1 MKKITS
7 KKLSKRVAQYG
18 AFSIAIAGMTDAN
31 GQIQYTD
38 IVPDHDQ
45 DMGSYLLN
53 VNSEGSLM
61 DAIDDFEIR
70 LIDSSDLRIRP
81 LTGNNEVLGNPYS
94 SGSLFY
100 AYPFALSKGDIISG
114 SPSTGSW
121 FNNSLMGGGGSIMD
135 LNYSSC
141 VRGNW
146 CIDSLTGVMDKYLG
160 LRFNIGGNT
169 HYGWA
174 RLDVGGSGSNWV
186 IKDYAYN
193 TTPLASIDAGEGMP
207 PLSINDNVFSNVKIV
222 ALNKSIALYNLP
234 QQTNYRLFSI
244 TGQSVLNGKTD
255 TNTHV
260 IEANTLSSGIY
271 IIELKNAITNAVMRK
286 KIVL

>member
-94 SGSLFY
+94 SGSSF
-100 AYPFALSKGDIISG
+100 
-114 SPSTGSW
+114 
-121 FNNSLMGGGGSIMD
+121 
-135 LNYSSC
+135 
-141 VRGNW
+141 
-146 CIDSLTGVMDKYLG
+146 
-160 LRFNIGGNT
+160 
-169 HYGWA
+169 
-174 RLDVGGSGSNWV
+174 
-186 IKDYAYN
+186 
-193 TTPLASIDAGEGMP
+193 
-207 PLSINDNVFSNVKIV
+207 
-222 ALNKSIALYNLP
+222 
-234 QQTNYRLFSI
+234 
-244 TGQSVLNGKTD
+244 
-255 TNTHV
+255 
-260 IEANTLSSGIY
+260 
-271 IIELKNAITNAVMRK
+271 
-286 KIVL
+286 

>member
-18 AFSIAIAGMTDAN
+18 AFSLAIAGMTDAN

-94 SGSLFY
+94 SGSSFY
-100 AYPFALSKGDIISG
+100 AYPLAMNDGDTISNNA
-114 SPSTGSW
+114 SPGSW
-121 FNNSLMGGGGSIMD
+121 FNNSFSGGGGSIMD
-135 LNYSSC
+135 LNYSSG

-146 CIDSLTGVMDKYLG
+146 SNKTDKYLG
-160 LRFNIGGNT
+160 LRFNINGDT

-174 RLDVGGSGSNWV
+174 RLTVGVAGSEWV

-193 TTPLASIDAGEGMP
+193 TIPDEKINAGQKTLGVNSYV
-207 PLSINDNVFSNVKIV
+207 LTHIKIV
-222 ALNKSIALYNLP
+222 ALNKSIALFNLP
-234 QQTNYRLFSI
+234 QKTNYKVFNM
-244 TGQSVLNGKTD
+244 TGQAVLDGKIAND
-255 TNTHV
+255 TYS
-260 IEANTLSSGIY
+260 IEANTLANGIY
-271 IIELKNAITNAVMRK
+271 IIELQDANTKAVMRK